1 MALAIISGLGS
12 GALHAVTGPDHV
24 LSLAPLAIAQRRTA
38 FRLGLVWGIGHALGT
53 VLLVTLLA
61 FVAAHSELGSISA
74 WSQRAS
80 GAALVLMGLWS
91 LYLSSKPSASS

>member
-1 MALAIISGLGS
+1 MPSPGPITSSRSRRSPSLSAAL
-12 GALHAVTGPDHV
+12 
-24 LSLAPLAIAQRRTA
+24 A

-61 FVAAHSELGSISA
+61 FVAAHPELGSISA

-91 LYLSSKPSASS
+91 LHLSWKPKRI